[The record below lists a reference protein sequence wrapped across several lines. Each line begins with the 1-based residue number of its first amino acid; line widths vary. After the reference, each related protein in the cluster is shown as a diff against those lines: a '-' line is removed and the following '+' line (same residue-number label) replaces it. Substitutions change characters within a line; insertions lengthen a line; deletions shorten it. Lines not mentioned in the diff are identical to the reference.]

1 MLNDFLETVA
11 NITIYTLRTILLLK
25 AFNKIKA
32 TTMVVAMLEVIY
44 VLIVVAFYLKD
55 IVKLMLSTLVM
66 ST

>member
-55 IVKLMLSTLVM
+55 IVKLILSTLVM

>member
-32 TTMVVAMLEVIY
+32 TTMVVALLEVIY
-44 VLIVVAFYLKD
+44 VLIVVGFYLKD
-55 IVKLMLSTLVM
+55 IVKLMLSSLV
-66 ST
+66 STT

>member
-44 VLIVVAFYLKD
+44 VLIVVGFYLKD
-55 IVKLMLSTLVM
+55 IVKLMLSTLVV

>member
-66 ST
+66 PT

>member
-32 TTMVVAMLEVIY
+32 TTMVVALLEVIY
-44 VLIVVAFYLKD
+44 VLIVVGFYLKD
-55 IVKLMLSTLVM
+55 IVKLMLSTLVV

>member
-32 TTMVVAMLEVIY
+32 TTMVVALLEVIY
-44 VLIVVAFYLKD
+44 VLIVVGFYLKD

>member
-32 TTMVVAMLEVIY
+32 TTMVVALLEVIY
-44 VLIVVAFYLKD
+44 VLIVVGFYLKD
-55 IVKLMLSTLVM
+55 IVKLMLSSLV
-66 ST
+66 STS

>member
-32 TTMVVAMLEVIY
+32 TTMVVALLEVIY
-44 VLIVVAFYLKD
+44 VLIVVGFYLKD
-55 IVKLMLSTLVM
+55 IVKLMLSSLVV

>member
-44 VLIVVAFYLKD
+44 VLIVVGFYLKD